1 MSTTTATIFIGQA
14 HSNDSG
20 INPSH
25 FILFTENSRP
35 AIMLYEIEGSKDPV
49 TLIPTVQN
57 TIDDIYLLV
66 ASCVMGGLKINQ
78 DIHQKCMYDIFSE
91 EERLNLYSETKAYLT
106 ENRIKLVFNL
116 LDGSHL
122 LNQIDLIKEYP
133 NDFEITIPTF
143 KKELHHW
150 GNQVVTKEF

>member
-14 HSNDSG
+14 HANDSG
-20 INPSH
+20 INPTH
-25 FILFTENSRP
+25 FILFTENSKP
-35 AIMLYEIEGSKDPV
+35 AILLYEIEGSKEPL

-66 ASCVMGGLKINQ
+66 ASYVMRGLKINQ
-78 DIHQKCMYDIFSE
+78 DIHQKCMYDIFSD
-91 EERLNLYSETKAYLT
+91 EERLKLYSETKAYLT

-122 LNQIDLIKEYP
+122 LNQINLIKQYP

-143 KKELHHW
+143 KKEHQHW